1 MLNKL
6 YPRIFLIFLAFFI
19 GLTLFLYR
27 QPLLRNTNKG
37 ITGLK
42 NAVIQEPYQEMTI
55 PYLRERSYVSSLT
68 TPELLTSYDSY
79 ASYLTSYPSDNLKIN
94 ALLTRPTGTQPK
106 NGWPAIVFIHGYIPP
121 TLYQT
126 QENYVDYVDFLASNG
141 FVVLK
146 IDLRGHG
153 DSDGQPGGGYYGTD
167 YVVDALNAYA
177 ALQSTG
183 FVNKNAI
190 GMWGHSMAGNIVMRS
205 MTVRPTIPAVV
216 IWAGAVYSYTDQRKY
231 GINDQSYRPPNVTS
245 TQQSRRRELYDKVG
259 SPSATS
265 KFWRQVAPTSY
276 LNDLKGAIEIH
287 HAEDD
292 DVVNIGY
299 SRDLI
304 ALLDKTKVPHEFYT
318 YPTGGHNIT
327 GTSFTLAMSRTVE
340 FFKKYLSSK

>member
-1 MLNKL
+1 
-6 YPRIFLIFLAFFI
+6 
-19 GLTLFLYR
+19 LYR

-37 ITGLK
+37 IISLK
-42 NAVIQEPYQEMTI
+42 NAATQGPYQEMTI
-55 PYLRERSYVSSLT
+55 PYLRERTYSSKLAAS
-68 TPELLTSYDSY
+68 ELLANSESYT
-79 ASYLTSYPSDNLKIN
+79 SYLTGYSSDGLRIN
-94 ALLTRPTGTQPK
+94 ALLTKPAGLHPK

-126 QENYVDYVDFLASNG
+126 QENYVDYVDFLANNG

-153 DSDGQPGGGYYGTD
+153 YSDGQPGGGYYGTD

-177 ALQSTG
+177 ALQSTS

-190 GMWGHSMAGNIVMRS
+190 GMWGHSMAGNIVLRS
-205 MTVRPTIPAVV
+205 LAVRPTIPAAV

-231 GINDQSYRPPNVTS
+231 GINDQSYRPPNTTS

-265 KFWRQVAPTSY
+265 EFWRQVAPTSY
-276 LNDLKGAIEIH
+276 LSDLKGAIEIH

-304 ALLDKTKVPHEFYT
+304 ELLDKTSVPHEFYT
-318 YPTGGHNIT
+318 YQSGGHNIT
-327 GTSFTLAMSRTVE
+327 GSSFTLAMSRTVK
-340 FFKKYLSSK
+340 FFKKYLKSE